1 MSTLQTASGIKMECD
16 YFNPLEQTRQ
26 LNVRVLNKSLVFIAG
41 IYSDKS
47 ETVKLFCDGLYA
59 ANFTR
64 LVAIVPEGDAIRIV
78 LEKE

>member
-16 YFNPLEQTRQ
+16 YFNPSVQTRQ
-26 LNVRVLNKSLVFIAG
+26 LNVRVLNKSIAAVAG
-41 IYSDKS
+41 IFSDAS
-47 ETVKLFCDGLYA
+47 ETVKLFCDGRYE

-64 LVAIVPEGDAIRIV
+64 LVAIVPEGDAIRVV